1 MKSLIISNV
10 EHFSNAGG
18 CSIWISFTPETAR
31 DLPYLRADI
40 DRLEKAVREHA
51 KDDWNYKLE
60 DLKAI
65 KVAKIDI
72 ARDF

>member
-18 CSIWISFTPETAR
+18 SSIWISFTPETAR

-51 KDDWNYKLE
+51 KNDWNYKLE

-72 ARDF
+72 A